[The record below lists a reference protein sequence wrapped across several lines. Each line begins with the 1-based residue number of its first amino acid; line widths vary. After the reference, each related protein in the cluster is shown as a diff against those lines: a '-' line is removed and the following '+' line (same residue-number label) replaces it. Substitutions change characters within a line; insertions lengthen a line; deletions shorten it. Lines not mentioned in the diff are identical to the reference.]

1 MFDSLSTP
9 EWFFI
14 ALAAA
19 AGFFGV
25 RHLIES
31 VQERATGPAD
41 QPGAMGAVDA
51 DWHLVLG
58 VVEQASLE
66 DIRLAYQ
73 RKISQ
78 YHPDKLAGLGPEFSE
93 IAEAKTMALN
103 RAYQAAIAARSAGM

>member
-1 MFDSLSTP
+1 MSDSLSIH

-14 ALAAA
+14 ILATA

-31 VQERATGPAD
+31 VQKKTAGTVD
-41 QPGAMGAVDA
+41 QPSAVDIVDL

-58 VVEQASLE
+58 VSNQASLE
-66 DIRLAYQ
+66 EVRSAYQ

-78 YHPDKLAGLGPEFSE
+78 YHPDKLVGLGPEFIV
-93 IAEAKTMALN
+93 IAEAKTKALN
-103 RAYQAAIAARSAGM
+103 RAYQTAIAARSTGM